1 MTGLLEKPETVIPNE
16 EDAKVAAESS
26 RVLAAASNGRE
37 LRVRLDDGQELTL
50 PKGVARLL
58 SHLLTEMARGNAVT
72 VFPIH
77 AELTTQ
83 EAAEI
88 LNVSRPYLIQ
98 LLEEG
103 KLPYR
108 KVGTHRRVRF
118 QDLMDFRKRH
128 DEEQSRLLDEL
139 AAQAQ
144 ALNMGYGDG

>member
-1 MTGLLEKPETVIPNE
+1 MAALLEKPDTVVPNE

-26 RVLAAASNGRE
+26 RVLAAASNGQE
-37 LRVRLDDGQELTL
+37 LRVRLDDGQEITL

-88 LNVSRPYLIQ
+88 LNVSRPHLIQ
-98 LLEEG
+98 LLAEG
-103 KLPYR
+103 KLPHR
-108 KVGTHRRVRF
+108 KVGTHRRIRF
-118 QDLMDFRKRH
+118 RDLMEFQKRSD
-128 DEEQSRLLDEL
+128 DERSRALDEL
-139 AAQAQ
+139 SAQAQ
-144 ALNMGYGDG
+144 ELKMGYG

>member
-1 MTGLLEKPETVIPNE
+1 MAALMEKPETVVPNE
-16 EDAKVAAESS
+16 EDAKLAAVSS
-26 RVLAAASNGRE
+26 RILAAASTERE
-37 LRVRLDDGQELTL
+37 LRVHLADGQELVL

-72 VFPIH
+72 LFPIH

-108 KVGTHRRVRF
+108 RVGTHRRVRY
-118 QDLMDFRKRH
+118 QDLIDFQKRS
-128 DEEQSRLLDEL
+128 DEQRSRALDEL

-144 ALNMGYGDG
+144 ELNMGYGDG